1 MILPALWPDHK
12 LLRSRA
18 KPLLYSGTMDER
30 PMASREAQKTLFAEP
45 AVTVEAL
52 PGGGMILRSPQ
63 KLGSCHRCVGEML
76 ELWAGR
82 DPGRLFLA
90 ERNGTGGWR
99 RLAYGDAL
107 RATRAIGQALIDR
120 GLGPERPVMI
130 LSDNGIDHAL
140 LALGAMHVGVP
151 VAPVSVAY
159 SRLSQDFAKLRS
171 VRDQV
176 APGLIFADDGERYGA
191 GIAALGLRDAE
202 LVVSARPPKGIAATA
217 FSALLETRPGAAVDA
232 AYRAVGPDTVA
243 KILFTSGST
252 GDPKGVINTQRM
264 LCVNQQM
271 YAQAWPFLNE
281 RPPVLLDWLP
291 WNHTFGGNSDFNMVL
306 RNGGTLYIDDG
317 KPVPGLIERTVA
329 NLREVAPTLY
339 LSVPRAFAMLLD
351 FLERDAAL
359 ARHFFS
365 DLDLILYAGAALPQ
379 SSWERLEALS
389 LKILRRKLPMV
400 AAWGTTETAPLATL
414 VHYPIERA
422 GNIGLPAP
430 GCEIKLVPEGD
441 KIEIR
446 VRGPNVTP
454 GYWRRPDLTR
464 AAFDAEGFYCP
475 GDAVRLAD
483 PADPVRGIVFDGRL
497 GENFKLTSG
506 TWVTVGALRVAVIAA
521 GAPVIEDAVVT
532 GHDRDEIGLLVFP
545 SLAGCR
551 ALCPH
556 LPADAPL
563 AALIAERAAR
573 DALAAGLVRY
583 NTGAGG
589 SSHRIARAL
598 LLDRPP
604 SIDKGEITDKGY
616 LNQRAV
622 LTNRA
627 DLVERLHAAAP
638 APDVIC
644 LK

>member
-1 MILPALWPDHK
+1 
-12 LLRSRA
+12 
-18 KPLLYSGTMDER
+18 MDER
-30 PMASREAQKTLFAEP
+30 RMAPRGTLFAEP
-45 AVTVEAL
+45 AVTVESL
-52 PGGGMILRSPQ
+52 PAGGMILRSPQ
-63 KLGSCHRCVGEML
+63 ALAPYQRSIGEML
-76 ELWAGR
+76 EGWAGS

-90 ERNGTGGWR
+90 ERDGAGGWR
-99 RLAYGDAL
+99 RLAYADAL
-107 RATRAIGQALIDR
+107 SAARAIGQALLDR
-120 GLGPERPVMI
+120 GLGLERPVMI

-159 SRLSQDFAKLRS
+159 SRISQDFAKLRS
-171 VRDQV
+171 VRDQLT
-176 APGLIFADDGERYGA
+176 PGLVFADDGERYGA
-191 GIAALGLRDAE
+191 AIAALGLRDAE
-202 LVVSARPPKGIAATA
+202 LVVCAHPPRGMAVTA
-217 FSALLETRPGAAVDA
+217 FSALLATRPTAAVDA

-252 GDPKGVINTQRM
+252 GEPKGVINTQRM
-264 LCVNQQM
+264 LCANQQM
-271 YAQAWPFLNE
+271 YVQAWPFLRA

-291 WNHTFGGNSDFNMVL
+291 WNHTFGGNSDFNMIL

-317 KPVPGLIERTVA
+317 KPVPGLVERTVA
-329 NLREVAPTLY
+329 NLREIRPTLY
-339 LSVPRAFAMLLD
+339 LNVPRAFAMLLD

-359 ARHFFS
+359 ARNFFG

-379 SSWERLEALS
+379 SAWERLEALS
-389 LKILRRKLPMV
+389 LETLGRKVPMV
-400 AAWGTTETAPLATL
+400 SAWGTTETAPLATL

-430 GCEIKLVPEGD
+430 GCEIKLVPQGD
-441 KIEIR
+441 KLEIR

-464 AAFDAEGFYCP
+464 DAFDEDGFYRP

-483 PADPVRGIVFDGRL
+483 PADPARGILFDGRL

-556 LPADAPL
+556 LAPDAPL
-563 AALIAERAAR
+563 AALIAEGKVR

-583 NTGAGG
+583 NAGAGG
-589 SSHRIARAL
+589 SSHRVARAL
-598 LLDRPP
+598 LMDRPP

-616 LNQRAV
+616 INQRAV

-627 DLVERLHAAAP
+627 ALVERLHAAVP
-638 APDVIC
+638 APEVLC
-644 LK
+644 VG

>member
-1 MILPALWPDHK
+1 V
-12 LLRSRA
+12 

-30 PMASREAQKTLFAEP
+30 PIASPPARKTLFAEP
-45 AVTVEAL
+45 AVAVESL
-52 PGGGMILRSPQ
+52 PAGAMILRSPQ
-63 KLGSCHRCVGEML
+63 SLGPYPRSIGEML
-76 ELWAGR
+76 EGWGAR
-82 DPGRLFLA
+82 VPQRLFIA
-90 ERNGTGGWR
+90 ERDGSGGWR
-99 RLAYGDAL
+99 RRSYGEAL
-107 RATRAIGQALIDR
+107 SATRAIGQALLER

-176 APGLIFADDGERYGA
+176 APGLVFADDGERYA
-191 GIAALGLRDAE
+191 AAIAALDLGDAE
-202 LVVSARPPKGIAATA
+202 LVVGARPPPGVAATS
-217 FSALLETRPGAAVDA
+217 FGALLDTTPSSAADA
-232 AYRAVGPDTVA
+232 AHRAVGPDTVA

-264 LCVNQQM
+264 LCANQQM
-271 YAQAWPFLNE
+271 YAQAWPFLRE

-306 RNGGTLYIDDG
+306 MNGGTLYIDDG

-339 LSVPRAFAMLLD
+339 LNVPRGFAMLLD
-351 FLERDAAL
+351 FIERDADL
-359 ARHFFS
+359 ARNLFGE
-365 DLDLILYAGAALPQ
+365 LDLILYAGAALPQ
-379 SSWERLEALS
+379 SVWERLEALS
-389 LKILRRKLPMV
+389 LRTLGRKVPMV

-430 GCEIKLVPEGD
+430 GCEIKLVPQGD

-464 AAFDAEGFYCP
+464 AAFDEDGFYRP

-483 PADPVRGIVFDGRL
+483 PATPVRGILFDGRL

-532 GHDRDEIGLLVFP
+532 GHDRDEIGLLIFP

-551 ALCPH
+551 SLCPH
-556 LPADAPL
+556 LAADASL
-563 AALIAERAAR
+563 SALVAERKVR
-573 DALAAGLVRY
+573 EALAAALARHNG
-583 NTGAGG
+583 TAGG
-589 SSHRIARAL
+589 SSNCIGRVL
-598 LLDRPP
+598 LMDRPP

-616 LNQRAV
+616 INQRAV

-627 DLVERLHAAAP
+627 ALVERLHAGAP
-638 APDVIC
+638 ASDVIC
-644 LK
+644 LS

>member
-1 MILPALWPDHK
+1 
-12 LLRSRA
+12 
-18 KPLLYSGTMDER
+18 MDER
-30 PMASREAQKTLFAEP
+30 PMAPRRDDKALFAAP
-45 AVTVEAL
+45 AVTAESL
-52 PGGGMILRSPQ
+52 PDGGMILRSPQ
-63 KLGSCHRCVGEML
+63 KLGPYHRSLGEML
-76 ELWAGR
+76 LGWAGR

-90 ERNGTGGWR
+90 ERDGTGGWR
-99 RLAYGDAL
+99 RLTYGETWSA
-107 RATRAIGQALIDR
+107 ARAIGQALLER

-171 VRDQV
+171 VRDQLT
-176 APGLIFADDGERYGA
+176 PGLVFADDGERYA
-191 GIAALGLRDAE
+191 PAIAALGLSDAE
-202 LVVSARPPKGIAATA
+202 LVVSAHPPRGMAATE
-217 FSALLETRPGAAVDA
+217 FGALLGTRPGAAVDA
-232 AYRAVGPDTVA
+232 AHRGVGPDTVA

-252 GDPKGVINTQRM
+252 GEPKGVINTQRM
-264 LCVNQQM
+264 LCANQQM
-271 YAQAWPFLNE
+271 YAQAWPFLAE

-317 KPVPGLIERTVA
+317 KPVPGLVERTVA
-329 NLREVAPTLY
+329 NLREISPTLY
-339 LSVPRAFAMLLD
+339 LNVPRAFAMLLD

-359 ARHFFS
+359 AGNLFS
-365 DLDLILYAGAALPQ
+365 GLDLILYAGAALPQ

-389 LKILRRKLPMV
+389 LKTIGRKVPMV
-400 AAWGTTETAPLATL
+400 SAWGTTETAPLATL

-430 GCEIKLVPEGD
+430 GCEIKLVPQGD
-441 KIEIR
+441 KTEIR

-454 GYWRRPDLTR
+454 GYWRRTDLTR
-464 AAFDAEGFYCP
+464 DAFDEEGFYRP

-483 PADPVRGIVFDGRL
+483 PADPARGIVFDGRL
-497 GENFKLTSG
+497 GENFKLSSG

-532 GHDRDEIGLLVFP
+532 GHDRDEIGVLVFP

-563 AALIAERAAR
+563 AALIAESKVR
-573 DALAAGLVRY
+573 DAVAAGLARH
-583 NTGAGG
+583 NAGAGG
-589 SSHRIARAL
+589 SSHRVARAL
-598 LLDRPP
+598 LTERPP

-616 LNQRAV
+616 INQRAV
-622 LTNRA
+622 LANRA
-627 DLVERLHAAAP
+627 WLVERLHAPSP

-644 LK
+644 LR